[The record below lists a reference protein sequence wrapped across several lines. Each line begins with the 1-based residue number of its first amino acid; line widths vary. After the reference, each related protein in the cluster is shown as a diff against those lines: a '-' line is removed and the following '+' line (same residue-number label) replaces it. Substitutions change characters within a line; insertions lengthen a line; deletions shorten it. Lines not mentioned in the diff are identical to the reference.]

1 MATLMK
7 DMARPYAGLFA
18 IALVVALLARMG
30 LWVMDMTGTIAY
42 DYISALGVAVLD
54 VICSILTGSAFVAF
68 VFAGSLALT
77 LSTAGVALYGYL
89 TRRDAIPAHPGT
101 AFLWGWATALVAIAC
116 LGIVAS
122 GILSGVQVA
131 SMSSKLPGTLA
142 LIAAVA
148 VFAAFIGTLLMAA
161 SLVVHACIVRA
172 ESPCALAKNL
182 VVATAACG
190 VVVMLLTVGTF
201 ASIDTVSIDLAR
213 AGGWFVADIAANA
226 AMAAIAWRMAKN
238 AQPTAA

>member
-1 MATLMK
+1 M
-7 DMARPYAGLFA
+7 
-18 IALVVALLARMG
+18 
-30 LWVMDMTGTIAY
+30 
-42 DYISALGVAVLD
+42 
-54 VICSILTGSAFVAF
+54 
-68 VFAGSLALT
+68 
-77 LSTAGVALYGYL
+77 
-89 TRRDAIPAHPGT
+89 
-101 AFLWGWATALVAIAC
+101 AIAC

-148 VFAAFIGTLLMAA
+148 VFAAFIDTLLMAA

-238 AQPTAA
+238 ARPTAA